1 MNVLFYFTNNIYLL
15 LIYVYRKTTVVGQK
29 LKLVNDLFSLLCR
42 SATELNSLFS
52 IPILYMITTKILS
65 ISISIFI
72 FISQFHHP
80 VENLTL
86 IAWYYMAYTLVDVII
101 LAVIFYAADAPN
113 RQVFPTTI
121 HSIPI
126 TSIGPSI
133 LSS

>member
-1 MNVLFYFTNNIYLL
+1 MGDCGNVVSLVPVTRLFIAK
-15 LIYVYRKTTVVGQK
+15 RKTTVVGQK

-52 IPILYMITTKILS
+52 IPILYMITTKLLS

-113 RQVFPTTI
+113 RQVTALRKEI
-121 HSIPI
+121 HPFLIN
-126 TSIGPSI
+126 TWK
-133 LSS
+133 LT